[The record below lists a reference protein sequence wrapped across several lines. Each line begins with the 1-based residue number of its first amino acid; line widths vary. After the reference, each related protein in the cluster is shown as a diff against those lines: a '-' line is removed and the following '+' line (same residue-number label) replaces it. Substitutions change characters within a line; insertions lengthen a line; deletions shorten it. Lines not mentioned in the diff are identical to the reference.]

1 MMIPYS
7 KHSEIFH
14 KYVFIKENNNT
25 TNNITF
31 GKPFGREKIL
41 ICICQ
46 SLSLLSL
53 IRVNY

>member
-1 MMIPYS
+1 MMKPYT

-14 KYVFIKENNNT
+14 KYVFIKVNNTT

-31 GKPFGREKIL
+31 GMPLGREKIL

-46 SLSLLSL
+46 SLSLSLLSH
-53 IRVNY
+53 VS

>member
-1 MMIPYS
+1 MMIPYT

-14 KYVFIKENNNT
+14 KYVFIKVNNTT

-31 GKPFGREKIL
+31 GMPFGREKIL

-46 SLSLLSL
+46 SLSLSLLSH
-53 IRVNY
+53 VS

>member
-14 KYVFIKENNNT
+14 KYVFIKENNTT

-31 GKPFGREKIL
+31 GKPFGREKVL
-41 ICICQ
+41 IYMSE
-46 SLSLLSL
+46 SLSAPSHKS
-53 IRVNY
+53 